1 MIFIFVVVVVV
12 VVVLVERCRH
22 RRIIGGIGGFQGRC
36 VPPFRLLGF
45 SLLAPGGG
53 GGGEGGGFLW
63 VSWGIAT
70 RSAFNRLHFDIQ
82 LAGLISLI
90 WAELELGRRHR
101 PPFFGYGNP
110 LFPPATF
117 HSICLV
123 LMDTI
128 SAELNFLCVLC
139 LCWCWC
145 WLAPAADRRRRFS
158 QFSLLL
164 AQVGQRHVHQRE
176 MTWLTHKL
184 TSLLGIVST
193 RWPHFIH
200 VDVFLVRNASAAP
213 LDAPCRQQPTI
224 LIHFSVHL
232 FQLAFLFSFFP
243 FFLLEFVTRFDGFRL
258 IHFDSS
264 FGVHFCWFER
274 EKKLKLMLKI
284 VFWKIHASCN
294 WFNFIIFY
302 WNENNSLKIRKK

>member
-12 VVVLVERCRH
+12 VVERCRH

-128 SAELNFLCVLC
+128 SAETEFVSLCFVLVFV
-139 LCWCWC
+139 
-145 WLAPAADRRRRFS
+145 AAG
-158 QFSLLL
+158 
-164 AQVGQRHVHQRE
+164 AG
-176 MTWLTHKL
+176 
-184 TSLLGIVST
+184 
-193 RWPHFIH
+193 WP
-200 VDVFLVRNASAAP
+200 
-213 LDAPCRQQPTI
+213 QQPTGGGD
-224 LIHFSVHL
+224 FPN
-232 FQLAFLFSFFP
+232 FLF
-243 FFLLEFVTRFDGFRL
+243 
-258 IHFDSS
+258 
-264 FGVHFCWFER
+264 CW
-274 EKKLKLMLKI
+274 LKSGNGTCI
-284 VFWKIHASCN
+284 NV
-294 WFNFIIFY
+294 
-302 WNENNSLKIRKK
+302 R

>member
-1 MIFIFVVVVVV
+1 MIFIFVV

-45 SLLAPGGG
+45 SLLAPGGGG

-139 LCWCWC
+139 LCL
-145 WLAPAADRRRRFS
+145 WLLVLVGPSSRPEEEIFPIFS
-158 QFSLLL
+158 S
-164 AQVGQRHVHQRE
+164 VGSSRATARA
-176 MTWLTHKL
+176 
-184 TSLLGIVST
+184 ST
-193 RWPHFIH
+193 
-200 VDVFLVRNASAAP
+200 
-213 LDAPCRQQPTI
+213 
-224 LIHFSVHL
+224 
-232 FQLAFLFSFFP
+232 
-243 FFLLEFVTRFDGFRL
+243 
-258 IHFDSS
+258 
-264 FGVHFCWFER
+264 
-274 EKKLKLMLKI
+274 
-284 VFWKIHASCN
+284 
-294 WFNFIIFY
+294 
-302 WNENNSLKIRKK
+302 